1 MRGVKSGVS
10 RREAKSMWSCGEYE
24 QKNPRYTKGF
34 FVLFVFRVLVFGI
47 SFADRGAAGSAM
59 CG

>member
-1 MRGVKSGVS
+1 
-10 RREAKSMWSCGEYE
+10 MWSCGEYE

-47 SFADRGAAGSAM
+47 SFADRGAAVFCLGIMADSPKN
-59 CG
+59 